1 MPTFK
6 SLTTLGNSIGL
17 VALSGVNKQKSRILI
32 FLFLFSPF
40 IVKWFLDCIHVAVD
54 GFSQQ
59 NFPLNYS
66 FKKAI
71 KRKETDA
78 SF

>member
-1 MPTFK
+1 LDANLQKLDNPWQF
-6 SLTTLGNSIGL
+6 SIGL

-32 FLFLFSPF
+32 FLFLFSLHSQM
-40 IVKWFLDCIHVAVD
+40 VLDCIHVAVD

-71 KRKETDA
+71 KRKEN
-78 SF
+78 